1 MKPRKG
7 LNSFNDHFQWLDVK
21 MPVRRQSEG
30 FLEVAKDLELLGIEE
45 EVYNLDRA
53 KELCEKRVA
62 ELRKTN
68 GTLEMVSSYWSVEV
82 KHTYLIKTDVQN
94 FYTWSN

>member
-1 MKPRKG
+1 
-7 LNSFNDHFQWLDVK
+7 

-30 FLEVAKDLELLGIEE
+30 FMEVAKDLELLCIEE
-45 EVYNLDRA
+45 KVDDLDRA

-68 GTLEMVSSYWSVEV
+68 GTLEMVSSY
-82 KHTYLIKTDVQN
+82 
-94 FYTWSN
+94 

>member
-30 FLEVAKDLELLGIEE
+30 FLEVAKDLELLCIEE
-45 EVYNLDRA
+45 EVYDLDKGTVR
-53 KELCEKRVA
+53 KESRWVEESKRNFGDGKLLLISRGQA
-62 ELRKTN
+62 YIPYKN
-68 GTLEMVSSYWSVEV
+68 G
-82 KHTYLIKTDVQN
+82 DVQN